1 MPDEPPVVGLASEV
15 VAEPEKS
22 PLIPLTIVWQAD
34 ERPRGRFQ
42 VGLPPLLQEIF
53 GRLTK
58 VPATGRPVGVTSD
71 SSPRP

>member
-34 ERPRGRFQ
+34 ERPWGPFSGWFTTSFARNISPSYESTGDW
-42 VGLPPLLQEIF
+42 
-53 GRLTK
+53 
-58 VPATGRPVGVTSD
+58 ATGGRD
-71 SSPRP
+71 ER